1 MGTRQ
6 ERPTATP
13 TSEDFHKDPVLCYRW
28 IRHGQRGG
36 GIRGARP
43 QIHHHQTGQ
52 ATYSQLGQVFVH
64 MSYITI
70 HVCICDTF
78 NNPTFWWH
86 KSIVYANLISIFRV
100 SIIKKKDWFFFIKQ
114 QANNNDHGHKKS
126 ADKICNKHLAVVRM
140 ARWNS
145 FSFSR
150 LPNGTLFFTPSTARI
165 NLRYD

>member
-1 MGTRQ
+1 MLQMDPARSKRRWDTWCS
-6 ERPTATP
+6 
-13 TSEDFHKDPVLCYRW
+13 TSDPSPPNRS
-28 IRHGQRGG
+28 GN
-36 GIRGARP
+36 P
-43 QIHHHQTGQ
+43 
-52 ATYSQLGQVFVH
+52 QLGQVFVH

-100 SIIKKKDWFFFIKQ
+100 SIIKKKIVFFFIKQ
-114 QANNNDHGHKKS
+114 QANNDHGHKKS